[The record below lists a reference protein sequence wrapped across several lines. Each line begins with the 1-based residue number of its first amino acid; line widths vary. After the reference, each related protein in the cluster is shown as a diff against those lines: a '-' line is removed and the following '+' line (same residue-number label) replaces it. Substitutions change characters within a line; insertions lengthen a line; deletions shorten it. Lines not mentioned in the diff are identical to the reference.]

1 MNKLKYLI
9 LLIVPIIL
17 SGCYNYR
24 ELNDLAITTAISI
37 DYDKEEE
44 NFKIIAQ
51 VINPIKEQDATSSGE
66 PSFINYDSTAKTI
79 QEAFR
84 LVILDSP
91 KQLYGSQVQILI
103 LGENILDEHLPDV
116 IDFFTREPELRSEFK
131 VIIARGEESL
141 DSISIQTLL
150 NNLSSSNI
158 LDSLET
164 QSEKL
169 GLASISTLNEVTN
182 MYLNPYL
189 EIVLPSMTVEGSI
202 DKGESKE
209 NLTTTSNNTTT
220 KISTNAVFKDN
231 KFLGYLTEEQSKML
245 NIIRGDVTDTI
256 ISMDIDDGYIVF
268 EPNKLKT
275 SPKVTIKENKVEI
288 TIEGL
293 AKIKEVTG
301 KVDLTSPKEIK
312 SLQNSLNKYLE
323 ELVSKT
329 FEEIRD
335 KYNTDAFKFRDLYY
349 KEDPKYFKENDNDNW
364 YEETFQQLQLEVKSK
379 IKLYEKGNTLGGIE
393 YERENQ

>member
-9 LLIVPIIL
+9 LLVIPIIL

-37 DYDKEEE
+37 DYDKEEK

-66 PSFINYDSTAKTI
+66 PAFINYDSTAKTI

-91 KQLYGSQVQILI
+91 KQLYGSQVQVLI
-103 LGENILDEHLPDV
+103 LGENVLDEHLPDV

-131 VIIARGEESL
+131 VIIARGEKSL

-150 NNLSSSNI
+150 DNLSSSNI

-169 GLASISTLNEVTN
+169 GLANISTLNEVTN

-189 EIVLPSMTVEGSI
+189 EIVLPSMTTQGSI
-202 DKGESKE
+202 AKGESKE
-209 NLTTTSNNTTT
+209 NLTTTNNNTTT

-245 NIIRGDVTDTI
+245 NLIRGDVTDTI
-256 ISMDIDDGYIVF
+256 LSMDIDDGYVVF

-275 SPKVTIKENKVEI
+275 SPKVNIKENKVKI
-288 TIEGL
+288 KIEGL

-301 KVDLTSPKEIK
+301 NIDLTSPKEIE
-312 SLQNSLNKYLE
+312 SLQKRLNEYIE
-323 ELVSKT
+323 ELISSS
-329 FEEIRD
+329 FEGIR
-335 KYNTDAFKFRDLYY
+335 KEYNTDVFKFRDLYY
-349 KEDPKYFKENDNDNW
+349 KEDSKYFKENYRDNW
-364 YEETFQQLQLEVKSK
+364 YEEIFPKLQLEVKSK
-379 IKLYEKGNTLGGIE
+379 IKLYEKGNTLGGTK
-393 YERENQ
+393 YERENK

>member
-275 SPKVTIKENKVEI
+275 SPKVTSKENKVEI

>member
-150 NNLSSSNI
+150 DNLSSSNI

-335 KYNTDAFKFRDLYY
+335 KYNTDAFKFRDLHY

>member
-9 LLIVPIIL
+9 LLIIPIIL

-44 NFKIIAQ
+44 NFKVIAQ
-51 VINPIKEQDATSSGE
+51 IINPIKEQDATSSGE

-103 LGENILDEHLPDV
+103 LGESVLEKHLPDV

-131 VIIARGEESL
+131 VIIAKGEKAL

-150 NNLSSSNI
+150 DNLSSSNI
-158 LDSLET
+158 LDSLDT

-189 EIVLPSMTVEGSI
+189 EIVLPSMTVEGSLA
-202 DKGESKE
+202 KGESKE

-256 ISMDIDDGYIVF
+256 LSMDIDDGYIVF

-301 KVDLTSPKEIK
+301 LVDLTSPKEIEA
-312 SLQNSLNKYLE
+312 LQNSLNKYLE
-323 ELVSKT
+323 ELVAVA
-329 FEEIRD
+329 FEDIRD

-349 KEDPKYFKENDNDNW
+349 KEDPKYFKENYNDNW
-364 YEETFQQLQLEVKSK
+364 YEETFPQLQLEVKSK

>member
-150 NNLSSSNI
+150 DNLSSSNI

-301 KVDLTSPKEIK
+301 KVDLTSPKEIN